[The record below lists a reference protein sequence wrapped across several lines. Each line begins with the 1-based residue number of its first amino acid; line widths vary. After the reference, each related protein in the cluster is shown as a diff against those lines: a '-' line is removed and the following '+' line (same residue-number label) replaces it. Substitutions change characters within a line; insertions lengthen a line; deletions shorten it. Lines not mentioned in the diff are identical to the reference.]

1 MFELEK
7 LEEVFSKSKFEC
19 IQLYLNLEKEKNLIK
34 DLLNELEV
42 VKSRVKE
49 LECFESRLEKVELSL
64 KDDFIKLKL
73 FIVML
78 VDERK
83 NMMEKIK

>member
-1 MFELEK
+1 M
-7 LEEVFSKSKFEC
+7 
-19 IQLYLNLEKEKNLIK
+19 NLEKEKNLIK

-49 LECFESRLEKVELSL
+49 FECSESRLEKVELSF
-64 KDDFIKLKL
+64 KDDFTKLKF